1 MGFNYAAKG
10 LLLVSNLKLVF
21 LSVFTALLLLGAP
34 WGLRERERERERER
48 VLGAEWHFNST
59 PFSLTLVS
67 SNPCR
72 SAHITNPMA
81 IKV

>member
-34 WGLRERERERERER
+34 WGLRERERERE
-48 VLGAEWHFNST
+48 GA
-59 PFSLTLVS
+59 
-67 SNPCR
+67 R
-72 SAHITNPMA
+72 SRMA
-81 IKV
+81 L